1 MSSSKP
7 SDHSD
12 HSDGSDRS
20 ARRTGLL
27 ATALLVAL
35 TAVWG
40 STFFLIRDLVRT
52 VPPLDFL
59 AIRFTLAAVLMVGI
73 FWRPLRALGRR
84 EWVLGAALGLLYGVA
99 QILQTIG
106 LSQTDASVSGFIT
119 GLYVVLTP
127 LISALILRERATR
140 VTWCAVLLSTAGL
153 AVLSLNGVR
162 IGVGEALTLGCAV
175 IYALHIIGLGRW
187 SSTAHATGMSAV
199 QMIVIAVVCCVG
211 AIPDGI
217 TWPQGTAQ
225 WASVVYMAT
234 AAGVLALWAQTWAQA
249 RLTAT
254 RAAIVMTLEPV
265 FAAFFAV
272 LLGGE
277 SFTARMLVGGVL
289 VVAAMYVVELGGR
302 TWRGTFNGSN
312 AARGSYRTDG
322 SDVPVESRH
331 HEVG

>member
-1 MSSSKP
+1 MSATP
-7 SDHSD
+7 APDDHA
-12 HSDGSDRS
+12 G
-20 ARRTGLL
+20 RRTRLA

-59 AIRFTLAAVLMVGI
+59 ALRFGIAAVLMVVV

-84 EWVLGAALGLLYGVA
+84 EWAAGAVLGLMYGVA
-99 QILQTIG
+99 QVLQTVG
-106 LSQTDASVSGFIT
+106 LAHTDASVSGFIT

-127 LISALILRERATR
+127 VLSALLLRERVGAP
-140 VTWCAVLLSTAGL
+140 TWVAVGLSTLGL
-153 AVLSLNGVR
+153 AVLSLRGVSL
-162 IGVGEALTLGCAV
+162 GVGEALTLACAAV
-175 IYALHIIGLGRW
+175 YALHIIGLGRW
-187 SSTAHATGMSAV
+187 STPRHATGMSAV
-199 QMIVIAVVCCVG
+199 QMIVIAVVCVLG
-211 AIPDGI
+211 AVPGGM
-217 TWPQGTAQ
+217 TWPQGAGQ
-225 WASVVYMAT
+225 WASVLYMAT

-265 FAAFFAV
+265 FAAVFAV

-277 SFTARMLVGGVL
+277 TLTGRLLLGGVL

-302 TWRGTFNGSN
+302 WRPRRGREPV
-312 AARGSYRTDG
+312 AA
-322 SDVPVESRH
+322 EALH
-331 HEVG
+331 HEAG